1 VGGAPKLVL
10 GMISKD
16 STKRGSDL
24 ELIEAIR
31 ERRSIRAYKNAPVER
46 EKLLKILDAGR
57 LAPSSRNQQEWKF
70 VVVQNK
76 EKIEKLYHA
85 CREQEFVREAP
96 IIIAACGTTT
106 DYIMRCGQYAY
117 PIDVSIALT
126 HMILRAVDLG
136 LGTCWLGSFNE
147 NKVKTILEIPE
158 KIRVV
163 GVLTLGYPSFQS
175 QPKSRK
181 PLEDIVCYDKW
192 K

>member
-1 VGGAPKLVL
+1 
-10 GMISKD
+10 MISKD

-181 PLEDIVCYDKW
+181 PLENIVCYDKW